1 MSKRLV
7 VPDVSLARD
16 ELIAFLRYAPSAR
29 EAVINMGDPSSTGSP
44 TLWQDAAADVLRGKL
59 AGMMSSFSL
68 NLLNHLQLGAID
80 SVAVAEAAQAAEHD
94 LPAVGSQPPVT
105 VLSPGTTWTGAPVD
119 VRAILASVALEF
131 VGVPTLGVRNWDSL
145 DFHSIDV
152 ASLREA
158 LLAAYVAG
166 QQPAGPA
173 GG

>member
-1 MSKRLV
+1 MSKQFV

-29 EAVINMGDPSSTGSP
+29 EAVINLGDPSSTGSP

-59 AGMMSSFSL
+59 AGMMSTFSL

-80 SVAVAEAAQAAEHD
+80 SVAVAEAAQAAEHA
-94 LPAVGSQPPVT
+94 AVGSQPPVT
-105 VLSPGTTWTGAPVD
+105 VLSPGATWLDAPVE
-119 VRAILASVALEF
+119 VSATLASVALEF

-145 DFHSIDV
+145 DFYSIDV

-166 QQPAGPA
+166 QQA
-173 GG
+173 GGPEGG